1 MRADAGHC
9 GRALGGQGY
18 EGDQLPRL
26 WWEHTSQGDGPND
39 Q

>member
-1 MRADAGHC
+1 MTENRQHFTDVLLDVHADVGHC

-26 WWEHTSQGDGPND
+26 
-39 Q
+39 